1 MLCLVLIQMA
11 DNSNVDENIDL
22 VKDVLELNQVIIPKL
37 INKLPYLHSI
47 TFPQI
52 KEHLPKDK
60 LLKIGDELKTFLV
73 QSQCYLDTLE
83 DSCQ

>member
-1 MLCLVLIQMA
+1 MLCLVLMA
-11 DNSNVDENIDL
+11 DNSNINANIDL
-22 VKDVLELNQVIIPKL
+22 VKDVLELNQGVIPKL
-37 INKLPYLHSI
+37 INKLPYLHSL

-60 LLKIGDELKTFLV
+60 LLKIRNELKIFLV
-73 QSQCYLDTLE
+73 QSQCYLDSLQ

>member
-1 MLCLVLIQMA
+1 MS
-11 DNSNVDENIDL
+11 DNSSINANIDL

-37 INKLPYLHSI
+37 ISKLPYLHSI

-52 KEHLPKDK
+52 KEHLKDEK
-60 LLKIGDELKTFLV
+60 LLEIQNNLKIFLN